1 MQKLIIISLDVDTE
15 NSEKF
20 ASDLSKKVGIAIGTF
35 IDDYEGSLEV
45 TWKNVEDGHSI
56 KIREI

>member
-35 IDDYEGSLEV
+35 IDDY
-45 TWKNVEDGHSI
+45 
-56 KIREI
+56 